1 MWTRV
6 KESGLVSRLH
16 MRPTRVILDRD
27 ASTKEYR
34 TYLETLH
41 KDGMITFCYGRIFVD
56 ESKAEEDFDRRQKR
70 L

>member
-6 KESGLVSRLH
+6 KESDLVSRLH
-16 MRPTRVILDRD
+16 MRPTRVVLDRD

-34 TYLETLH
+34 TYLETVH
-41 KDGMITFCYGRIFVD
+41 KDGMITFCYGLIFVD
-56 ESKAEEDFDRRQKR
+56 ESKAQEDFDLRQKR

>member
-6 KESGLVSRLH
+6 KESDLVSRLH
-16 MRPTRVILDRD
+16 MRPTRIVLDRD

-34 TYLETLH
+34 TYLETVH
-41 KDGMITFCYGRIFVD
+41 KNGMITFCYGLIFVD
-56 ESKAEEDFDRRQKR
+56 ESKAQEDFDLRQKR

>member
-1 MWTRV
+1 
-6 KESGLVSRLH
+6 
-16 MRPTRVILDRD
+16 LDRD

>member
-16 MRPTRVILDRD
+16 MRPTRVVLDRD

-34 TYLETLH
+34 TYLETFL
-41 KDGMITFCYGRIFVD
+41 KDGLI
-56 ESKAEEDFDRRQKR
+56 Q
-70 L
+70 